1 MSGQGVEATAPC
13 RVDLAGKAWPGLH
26 AVHVRE
32 PGAVAVSVAI
42 DRRAWCRIETGVD
55 GVHLESKDT
64 LQKVS
69 GASVAELL
77 ERGGASPV
85 AHVLSVLGFESGVR
99 VVTQRRVPAD
109 SGLGG
114 QAAVAVAVAGA
125 AGAAAGRTIDPE
137 GLWPILRDAE
147 ARSRLAGSPPCNYQP
162 ALRGGVL
169 AVGLEPGEPRVAAL
183 PVDPGR
189 VEESLLLVD
198 GGEGAASETSGEES
212 LEERIDRDEG
222 LKESLAILTSLGQR
236 VETALVEGRFED
248 VVDLLAEE
256 WEARERL
263 WPGLGTPEV
272 ERIREVVR
280 GAGGAARVCGGGRG
294 RVVAVWAPPG
304 DRGPGRREAVEGA
317 LSGAGVRVFPARVDL
332 RGLEVG

>member
-1 MSGQGVEATAPC
+1 
-13 RVDLAGKAWPGLH
+13 
-26 AVHVRE
+26 
-32 PGAVAVSVAI
+32 VAVSVAI
-42 DRRAWCRIETGVD
+42 DRRAWCRVETGVD

-77 ERGGASPV
+77 DRVGSSPV
-85 AHVLSVLGFESGVR
+85 AHVLSLLGFETGVR
-99 VVTQRRVPAD
+99 VVTQLRVPAGA
-109 SGLGG
+109 GLGG
-114 QAAVAVAVAGA
+114 PSAEAVAVAGA
-125 AGAAAGRTIDPE
+125 AAALAGRATDPE

-147 ARSRLAGSPPCNYQP
+147 ARSGLGPASPRDYQP
-162 ALRGGVL
+162 AFRGGVL

-183 PVDPGR
+183 PVDPAR

-198 GGEGAASETSGEES
+198 GGEREETSGRGS
-212 LEERIDRDEG
+212 LEERIDLDGGRS
-222 LKESLAILTSLGQR
+222 ESLATVSSLGQR
-236 VETALVEGRFED
+236 VETALVEGRFGD
-248 VVDLLAEE
+248 VVDRLAEE

-263 WPGLGTPEV
+263 WPGATTPEID
-272 ERIREVVR
+272 RIAGVVR
-280 GAGGAARVCGGGRG
+280 GAGGAVRVCGGGRG

-317 LSGAGVRVFPARVDL
+317 LAAVGIRVFPARVDL